1 MADSKSKNPTAVI
14 IGQRIKQA
22 RLMASCDT
30 QAQLLDRIPQWGPS
44 RLGNYESG
52 HSIPSPDDIFVIAE
66 ATGSSP
72 CWIMFGIGPIRAS
85 GRDTQAIR
93 HQNLEA
99 CHKNL
104 KAQGPIKKFL
114 QDLGVSPKKLNQ
126 HLDNPFLEISDRLAR
141 RIERSLK
148 KPKGW
153 MDEQHVES
161 DPICASFPDDM
172 KQIMTIFSNLAP
184 EQRKLFTKIAMTF
197 EDIDEDMD

>member
-1 MADSKSKNPTAVI
+1 MAESKSKNPTAII

-22 RLMASCDT
+22 RLMANYDT
-30 QAQLLDRIPQWGPS
+30 QAKLLERIPQWGPS
-44 RLGNYESG
+44 RLGNYEAG
-52 HSIPSPDDIFVIAE
+52 HSIPSPDDIFILAE

-99 CHKNL
+99 CVK
-104 KAQGPIKKFL
+104 GIKTQSQKMQKFL
-114 QDLGVSPKKLNQ
+114 QDIGLSPKKLNQ
-126 HLDNPFLEISDRLAR
+126 HLDNPFLDIGDRIAR
-141 RIERSLK
+141 RIEKSFK

-172 KQIMTIFSNLAP
+172 KRIMTIFSNLDAN
-184 EQRKLFTKIAMTF
+184 QRKLFTEIALAF
-197 EDIDEDMD
+197 ERSNEK